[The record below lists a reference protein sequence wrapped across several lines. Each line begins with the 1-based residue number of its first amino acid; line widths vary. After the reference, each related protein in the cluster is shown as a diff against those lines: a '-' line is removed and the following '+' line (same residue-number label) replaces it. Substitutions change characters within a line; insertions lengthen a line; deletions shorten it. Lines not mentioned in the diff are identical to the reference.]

1 MIDIG
6 FNYLIG
12 TFLDV
17 PADYDYKN
25 RPDPDSNG
33 CKKLYDDI
41 VSLFFSD
48 YDAINLEQQFFFKGP
63 LWKNKIAWDKYEKLN
78 NRNPAKRTNI
88 KRPPF
93 YTIKYNDY
101 LLSTDYIGP
110 SIFWAEN
117 AGLSQTEIVEILNV
131 GRTIG
136 GHIAWPRGA
145 GSKIETI
152 NQARGGE
159 ETFYDRI
166 DWTLYLL
173 KIYFELDRKKDDV
186 IRFLEDNHTADEYK
200 RCIRVLDSIENYRDW
215 YMSFESFD
223 SFCDRF
229 KLKGS
234 FVDEKCNII
243 WFAPM
248 NPVLPE
254 NYRVFVGNNL
264 AAIKERN
271 AHLT

>member
-1 MIDIG
+1 MIDID

-33 CKKLYDDI
+33 CKKLYDDM

-48 YDAINLEQQFFFKGP
+48 YDAINLEQQSFFNGP

-78 NRNPAKRTNI
+78 NRNPAKRTNL
-88 KRPPF
+88 KCPPF

-110 SIFWAEN
+110 SIWWAER
-117 AGLSQTEIVEILNV
+117 AGLSQGEIVEILNV
-131 GRTIG
+131 GQTIG
-136 GHIAWPRGA
+136 GHIAWPRG
-145 GSKIETI
+145 GGKNTI

-159 ETFYDRI
+159 KTFYDRI

-173 KIYFELDRKKDDV
+173 KIYFEMDRKKDDV

-200 RCIRVLDSIENYRDW
+200 RCTLVLEAIENYRKW
-215 YMSFESFD
+215 YMTFESFESL
-223 SFCDRF
+223 CDRF
-229 KLKGS
+229 ILKGS
-234 FVDEKCNII
+234 FVDEKYNII
-243 WFAPM
+243 WLAPM

-254 NYRVFVGNNL
+254 NYREFVRNNL
-264 AAIKERN
+264 VAIKERN
-271 AHLT
+271 NNLT